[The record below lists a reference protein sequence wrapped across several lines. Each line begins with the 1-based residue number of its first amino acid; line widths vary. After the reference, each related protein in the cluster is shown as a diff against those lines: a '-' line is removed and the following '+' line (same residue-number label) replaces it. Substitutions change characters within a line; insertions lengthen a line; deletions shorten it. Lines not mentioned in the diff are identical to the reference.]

1 LHTVSIANAMK
12 ANDGIKAWLTVDGGL
27 RITKTDGNEEIAVIV
42 YPVYDKNGYVI
53 GYALHS
59 DSDAYTKFA
68 VARNPDD
75 AAARIL
81 NALYIDMI
89 L

>member
-1 LHTVSIANAMK
+1 MHTASIANAMK
-12 ANDGIKAWLTVDGGL
+12 ENDGIKAWLTVDGGL
-27 RITKTDGNEEIAVIV
+27 RITKTDGNEDIAVIV
-42 YPVYDKNGYVI
+42 YPVYDNHGYAI
-53 GYALHS
+53 GYALHK

-75 AAARIL
+75 AAVRIL

>member
-1 LHTVSIANAMK
+1 MISMVM
-12 ANDGIKAWLTVDGGL
+12 VM
-27 RITKTDGNEEIAVIV
+27 
-42 YPVYDKNGYVI
+42 
-53 GYALHS
+53 GYALHM
-59 DSDAYTKFA
+59 DSDAYTEFA
-68 VARNPDD
+68 VAKNPDD

>member
-1 LHTVSIANAMK
+1 MK
-12 ANDGIKAWLTVDGGL
+12 ANAGIKAWVTVDGGL
-27 RITKTDGNEEIAVIV
+27 RITKTDGNEEITVIV
-42 YPVYDKNGYVI
+42 YPVYDKHCYVI
-53 GYALHS
+53 GYALHKY
-59 DSDAYTKFA
+59 SDAYTKFA
-68 VARNPDD
+68 VAKNPDD